1 MENSSDVSGEVNS
14 NEEVNTDAS
23 PEENIVDSTTI
34 SIEAE
39 TMDTQGE
46 STAEVDYQEAP
57 SASAV
62 PVPTFTPQQTHAVSA
77 QGITAPQNLKSL
89 PQGKKSIS
97 MIKKPK

>member
-1 MENSSDVSGEVNS
+1 MKS

-34 SIEAE
+34 SVEAE

-46 STAEVDYQEAP
+46 SNVEVDYQEAP

-62 PVPTFTPQQTHAVSA
+62 PVPTFTPQQTQAVSA
-77 QGITAPQNLKSL
+77 PGISAPQNLKTL

-97 MIKKPK
+97 MIKNPNK